1 MYYHNDYNYF
11 KFKDELDVIC
21 WDAYPQWRGG
31 NNAKLASIYGLWH
44 DAMRSIKRQPSL
56 LMESTPS
63 TDHSWPVSKR
73 NKPGQPRIS
82 SMQDGAHRSH
92 APQ

>member
-1 MYYHNDYNYF
+1 MCIRDS
-11 KFKDELDVIC
+11 C

-44 DAMRSIKRQPSL
+44 DAMRSIKRQPFL

-63 TDHSWPVSKR
+63 TANWWPVSKLK
-73 NKPGQPRIS
+73 KPCLLYTSRCV
-82 SMQDGAHRSH
+82 
-92 APQ
+92 